1 MQTFQ
6 PDLDWFDGFARY
18 LGGAQEIERKAREC
32 GAFQRARRVKSA
44 FDLVRLALMY
54 GPGGLSL
61 RGLAAAAEADG
72 VAQISD
78 PAVFKRLHKS
88 ADFIEALCCDALA
101 FAEKAVARPEPR
113 PDGEAPASRPLR
125 LVDASRLEGPN
136 GRCWRLHMAYDPR
149 AARILEAK
157 ITAMKAGE
165 SLRRFC
171 PQPGDIVI
179 ADRGYAQPEGLRQA
193 VEAGADVIVR
203 VTWNSLKLTDIQG
216 RPLDWL
222 ALLGRARDCQ
232 TLEIPVLVNKPRG
245 RFAPFPMRLLVIKKP
260 PEAAEKARGQA
271 LRANQKDQRK
281 RIDPRTLESADFLM
295 LLTSLPAEAFP
306 IGAVAELYRVRWQI
320 ELAFKR
326 LKSILHIDQLP
337 AKSDE
342 IARTWL
348 HAHLLLALYAD
359 HIQDVLDVFSP

>member
-6 PDLDWFDGFARY
+6 PDSNWFDEFARY
-18 LGGAQEIERKAREC
+18 LGGAEEIERKAREC
-32 GAFQRARRVKSA
+32 GAFQRARGVKSA

-78 PAVFKRLHKS
+78 PAAFNRLRKA
-88 ADFIEALCCDALA
+88 ADFIEALCRDALA
-101 FAEKAVARPEPR
+101 FAQKDPP
-113 PDGEAPASRPLR
+113 PGQDGEAPLARPLR
-125 LVDASRLEGPN
+125 LVDGSRLEGPN

-157 ITAMKAGE
+157 ITPMKVGE
-165 SLRRFC
+165 SLRRFR
-171 PQPGDIVI
+171 PQPGDIEI
-179 ADRGYAQPEGLRQA
+179 GDRGYAQPDGLRET
-193 VEAGADVIVR
+193 VEAGADLIVR
-203 VTWNSLKLTDIQG
+203 VTWNSLKLTDRQG

-222 ALLGRARDCQ
+222 ALFARARAGDCQ

-245 RFAPFPMRLLVIKKP
+245 RFAPLPMRLCLIKKP
-260 PEAAEKARGQA
+260 PEAAEKARSQA
-271 LRANQKDQRK
+271 LRANQKDQRQ
-281 RIDPRTLESADFLM
+281 RIDSRTLESADFLM
-295 LLTSLPAEAFP
+295 LLTSLPAQTYA
-306 IGAVAELYRVRWQI
+306 IGVVAELYRVRWQI

-348 HAHLLLALYAD
+348 HAHLLLALYAE
-359 HIQDVLDVFSP
+359 HVQDILDVFSP